1 MIVIIDRVTEYAK
14 KTIKENKMGQLHIL
28 ACKRHIED
36 LKRQGTKDFP
46 YVWDCKLSERII
58 EYAETLTIG
67 EGFETK
73 QVKLLGSQVFDIGS
87 LFGWIRVD
95 NGKRRFRRS
104 YQSMARQNGKSF
116 KNGIIGT
123 YIAGFSGYK
132 YGKLFT
138 VATKKRQARIAW
150 EEMSKFIQ
158 TDKDLSGDELS
169 SEKDGMFAVKDYK
182 SLIIAN
188 HTHCTIEALSKEGG
202 LDDGFRSIF
211 SSIDEYHQHP
221 DAKVYKAIYNGTKA
235 LLETLVSIITTR
247 GDKLNSACYEMDS
260 YAINVLKRIATAE
273 DMFVDIYALDEKD
286 DIFDPKNLIKANPYL
301 ASTEQG
307 LETLIT
313 DMQTAKDMGGSELRD
328 FMTKSL
334 NLWVKNTEDNFINP
348 DKWKACESDMDL
360 SDCTGKQCYVGID
373 LSHGGDLT
381 TIHIE
386 VPLDDNEFFEFSHS
400 FMPRGRLEEHIVTDV
415 APYDVWEQQELITV
429 TGGQDTY
436 KNDYKFI
443 IKYLKDLIEEYDLDI
458 QAIGYDP
465 HNADGFLSDLE
476 EFGVPLLEIRQSA
489 RFLNDGTQDMQLC
502 IESGKIK
509 YNKNEEL
516 LSYSVSNAK
525 IVKNSFDEKKVD
537 KEPNAR
543 TKRIDPVDAMINAH
557 ITQMKFA
564 EKEKID
570 YNKEMEDY
578 LDQMGWSD

>member
-1 MIVIIDRVTEYAK
+1 MIDRVTNYAR
-14 KTIKENKMGQLHIL
+14 KTIEENKMGQLHIL
-28 ACKRHIED
+28 ACKRHLEN

-46 YVWDCKLSERII
+46 YIWNPVKSERIL

-73 QVKLLGSQVFDIGS
+73 PVKLLGSQIFDIGCP
-87 LFGWIRVD
+87 FGWLKL

-104 YQSMARQNGKSF
+104 YESMARQNGKSF
-116 KNGIIGT
+116 KNGIRGT
-123 YIAGFSGYK
+123 YIAGFSGYN

-150 EEMSKFIQ
+150 EEMAKFIK
-158 TDKDLSGDELS
+158 TDEDLQELF
-169 SEKDGMFAVKDYK
+169 EIKDYK
-182 SLIIAN
+182 SLILAN
-188 HTHCTIEALSKEGG
+188 DTQCTIEALSKESG

-211 SSIDEYHQHP
+211 TSVDEYHQHP
-221 DAKVYKAIYNGTKA
+221 NAKIYKALYNGTKA
-235 LLETLVSIITTR
+235 LPETLVSIITTR
-247 GDKLNSACYEMDS
+247 GEKLNSACYDMDK
-260 YAINVLKRIATAE
+260 YCINILKGIATAE
-273 DMFVDIYALDEKD
+273 DFFVDIYALDEKD
-286 DIFDPKNLIKANPYL
+286 DIFNPKNLIKANPFL
-301 ASTEQG
+301 ASTRQG

-313 DMQTAKDMGGSELRD
+313 DMQTARDMGGSELRD

-334 NLWVKNTEDNFINP
+334 NLWVKNTEDQFINP
-348 DKWKACESDMDL
+348 DKWKKCESDLEL
-360 SDCTGKQCYVGID
+360 SDLTGKECYVGLD

-386 VPLDDNEFFEFSHS
+386 IPLDNEEFFERSHS
-400 FMPRGRLEEHIVTDV
+400 FMPRGRLEEHIATDV
-415 APYDVWEQQELITV
+415 APYDIWEEQELITV

-443 IKYLKDLIEEYDLDI
+443 IKYLREVIVKYELQL

-476 EFGVPLLEIRQSA
+476 TFGVPLLEIRQSA
-489 RFLNDGTQDMQLC
+489 RFLHDGTEDMQLC

-509 YNKNEEL
+509 YNKKEEL

-537 KEPNAR
+537 KEPNAK

-557 ITQMKFA
+557 ITQMKFN
-564 EKEKID
+564 EKENVD
-570 YNKEMEDY
+570 YNKEMEEY
-578 LDQMGWSD
+578 LENMGWND

>member
-1 MIVIIDRVTEYAK
+1 MIDRVTDYAK
-14 KTIKENKMGQLHIL
+14 KTIEENKMGELHIL
-28 ACKRHIED
+28 ACKRHLED

-46 YVWDCKLSERII
+46 YIWDAEKSERIL

-73 QVKLLGSQVFDIGS
+73 QIKLLGSQIFDLGS
-87 LFGWIRVD
+87 LFGWLKL

-123 YIAGFSGYK
+123 YIAGFSGYN

-150 EEMSKFIQ
+150 EEMAKFIN
-158 TDKDLSGDELS
+158 TDEDLQDYFE
-169 SEKDGMFAVKDYK
+169 VKDYK
-182 SLIIAN
+182 SMILAN
-188 HTHCTIEALSKEGG
+188 ETQCTIEALSKESG

-235 LLETLVSIITTR
+235 LPETLVSIITTR

-260 YAINVLKRIATAE
+260 YAINILKRIVTAE
-273 DMFVDIYALDEKD
+273 DMYVDIYALNEKD
-286 DIFDPKNLIKANPYL
+286 NIFDVNNLIKANPFL
-301 ASTEQG
+301 ATTKQG

-313 DMQTAKDMGGSELRD
+313 DMQTARDMGGSELRD

-334 NLWVKNTEDNFINP
+334 NLWVKNTDDQFINP
-348 DKWKACESDMDL
+348 DKWKKCESDMEL
-360 SDCTGKQCYVGID
+360 SDLVGKECYIGLD

-386 VPLDDNEFFEFSHS
+386 IPINNEEFFECSHS
-400 FMPRGRLEEHIVTDV
+400 FMPRGRLEEHIVSDV
-415 APYDVWEQQELITV
+415 APYDVWEEQKLITV

-443 IKYLKDLIEEYDLDI
+443 IKYLKEIIQEYDLQL

-476 EFGVPLLEIRQSA
+476 TFGVPLLEIRQSA
-489 RFLNDGTQDMQLC
+489 RFLHDGTEDMQLC

-509 YNKNEEL
+509 YNKKEEL

-537 KEPNAR
+537 KEPNAK

-557 ITQMKFA
+557 ITQMKFR
-564 EKEKID
+564 EKEKIN
-570 YNKEMEDY
+570 YEKEMKEY
-578 LDQMGWSD
+578 LQNMGWN

>member
-1 MIVIIDRVTEYAK
+1 MIDRVTEYCK
-14 KTIKENKMGQLHIL
+14 KTVSENKMGQLHVL
-28 ACKRHIED
+28 ACQRHLDD
-36 LKRQGTKDFP
+36 LKRQGTKTFP
-46 YVWDCKLSERII
+46 YVWDIEKSERIL
-58 EYAETLTIG
+58 EYAETLSIG

-73 QVKLLGSQVFDIGS
+73 PVKLLGSQIFDIGC
-87 LFGWIRVD
+87 LFGWIKQE
-95 NGKRRFRRS
+95 NSKRRFRRS

-123 YIAGFSGYK
+123 YIAGFSGYR

-150 EEMSKFIQ
+150 EEMAKFIN
-158 TDKDLSGDELS
+158 TDEDLQE
-169 SEKDGMFAVKDYK
+169 MFEVKDYK
-182 SLIIAN
+182 SLIRAIE
-188 HTHCTIEALSKEGG
+188 TESTIEALSKEGG
-202 LDDGFRSIF
+202 LDDGFRSIY

-235 LLETLVSIITTR
+235 LQETLVSIITTR

-260 YAINVLKRIATAE
+260 YCINILKKIVTAE
-273 DMFVDIYALDEKD
+273 DFFVDIYALDDKD
-286 DIFDPKNLIKANPYL
+286 DIFNPKNFIKANPFL

-313 DMQTAKDMGGSELRD
+313 DMQTARDMGGSELRD

-348 DKWKACESDMDL
+348 DKWKNCESDMDL
-360 SDCTGKQCYVGID
+360 SDCIGKECYVGID

-381 TIHIE
+381 TVHIE
-386 VPLDDNEFFEFSHS
+386 VPLEDGEFFEFSHS

-415 APYDVWEQQELITV
+415 APYDVWEQAELLTV
-429 TGGQDTY
+429 TGGQNTF

-443 IKYLKDLIEEYDLDI
+443 IKFLKDIVEEYELQV

-502 IESGKIK
+502 IESRKIK

-525 IVKNSFDEKKVD
+525 IVRNSFDEKKVD
-537 KEPNAR
+537 KEPNSK

-557 ITQMKFA
+557 ITQMKFN
-564 EKEKID
+564 EKETID
-570 YNKEMEDY
+570 YNKEMENY
-578 LDQMGWSD
+578 LEQMGWND

>member
-1 MIVIIDRVTEYAK
+1 MSIDRVTEYAK
-14 KTIKENKMGQLHIL
+14 KTIEENKMGELHIL
-28 ACKRHIED
+28 ACKRHLED
-36 LKRQGTKDFP
+36 LKKQGTKDFP
-46 YVWDCKLSERII
+46 YIWDAEKSERIL

-73 QVKLLGSQVFDIGS
+73 PVKLLGSQIFDIGCP
-87 LFGWIRVD
+87 FGWLKL

-104 YQSMARQNGKSF
+104 YESMARQNGKSF
-116 KNGIIGT
+116 KNGIRGT
-123 YIAGFSGYK
+123 YIAGFSGYN

-150 EEMSKFIQ
+150 EEMSKFIK
-158 TDKDLSGDELS
+158 TDEDLQELF
-169 SEKDGMFAVKDYK
+169 EIKDYK
-182 SLIIAN
+182 SLILAN
-188 HTHCTIEALSKEGG
+188 DTQCTIEALSKESG

-211 SSIDEYHQHP
+211 TSVDEYHQHP
-221 DAKVYKAIYNGTKA
+221 NAKIYKALYNGTKA
-235 LLETLVSIITTR
+235 LPETLVSIITTR
-247 GDKLNSACYEMDS
+247 GDKLNSACYEMDQ
-260 YAINVLKRIATAE
+260 YCINILKGIATAE
-273 DMFVDIYALDEKD
+273 DFFVDIYALDEKD
-286 DIFDPKNLIKANPYL
+286 DKFNPKNLIKANPFL
-301 ASTEQG
+301 ASTKQG

-313 DMQTAKDMGGSELRD
+313 DMQTARDMGGSELRD

-334 NLWVKNTEDNFINP
+334 NLWVKNTDDQFINP
-348 DKWKACESDMDL
+348 DKWKKCESDLELADL
-360 SDCTGKQCYVGID
+360 AGKECYVGLD

-381 TIHIE
+381 TVHIE
-386 VPLDDNEFFEFSHS
+386 IPLEDGDFFEHSHS

-415 APYDVWEQQELITV
+415 APYDVWEEQELITV

-443 IKYLKDLIEEYDLDI
+443 IKYLKDIIEEYNLQP

-476 EFGVPLLEIRQSA
+476 TFGVPLLEIRQSA
-489 RFLNDGTQDMQLC
+489 RFLHDGTEDMQLS
-502 IESGKIK
+502 IESGKVK
-509 YNKNEEL
+509 YNKKEEL

-537 KEPNAR
+537 KEPNAK

-557 ITQMKFA
+557 ITQMKFN
-564 EKEKID
+564 EKENVD

-578 LDQMGWSD
+578 LENMGWND

>member
-1 MIVIIDRVTEYAK
+1 MIDRVTEYAK
-14 KTIKENKMGQLHIL
+14 KTISEGKMGELHL
-28 ACKRHIED
+28 LSCQRHIDD
-36 LKRQGTKDFP
+36 LKRQGTKEFP
-46 YVWDCKLSERII
+46 YIWDAKSAERIL

-73 QVKLLGSQVFDIGS
+73 PVKLLGSQIFDIGS
-87 LFGWIRVD
+87 LFGWLRQD

-123 YIAGFSGYK
+123 YIAGFSGYS

-150 EEMSKFIQ
+150 EEMAKFIK
-158 TDKDLSGDELS
+158 TDEDLQELF
-169 SEKDGMFAVKDYK
+169 EVKDYK
-182 SLIIAN
+182 SLIKASE
-188 HTHCTIEALSKEGG
+188 TECTIEALSKEGG

-247 GDKLNSACYEMDS
+247 GDKLNSACFEMDS
-260 YAINVLKRIATAE
+260 YCIKILRKLATAE
-273 DMFVDIYALDEKD
+273 DFFVDIYALNENDN
-286 DIFDPKNLIKANPYL
+286 IFDSKNFIKANPYL
-301 ASTEQG
+301 ASTKEG

-313 DMQTAKDMGGSELRD
+313 DMETARAMGGSELRD

-348 DKWKACESDMDL
+348 DKWKNCESDMDL
-360 SDCTGKQCYVGID
+360 SDLIGRQCYVGID

-386 VPLDDNEFFEFSHS
+386 IPLDNGEFFEFSHS

-415 APYDVWEQQELITV
+415 APYDVWEQAELITI
-429 TGGQDTY
+429 TGGQDTF

-443 IKYLKDLIEEYDLDI
+443 IKYLREIIEEYELDL

-489 RFLNDGTQDMQLC
+489 RFLNDGTQDMQLL

-537 KEPNAR
+537 KEPNAK

-557 ITQMKFA
+557 ITQMKFN
-564 EKEKID
+564 EKETID
-570 YNKEMEDY
+570 YNKEMEQY
-578 LDQMGWSD
+578 LEEMGWN